1 VIRAAWLAEFLLAAG
16 WVVLAGLLWG
26 IFGGAL
32 GWWVA
37 AALVAAGLRH
47 VVQMHRL
54 ESWLRHGRKRQP
66 PQAWGV
72 SGEVFDHYYR
82 LQRRYSRRK
91 KRLARVIREFRES
104 TAAMPDGT
112 VVLDSEL
119 RISWFNDAAVH
130 LLGLAGNRDIGQP
143 VVSLLRVPA
152 FERYIR
158 AGDFRRPVEV
168 DSPVDL
174 GGRLSIRVVPYGQGQ
189 YLMLVRDVTRLKR
202 LENMRRD
209 FVANASHELRSPLTV
224 LGGYLEN
231 MTDDESIPAIWAQPL
246 AEMQSQCRRMTTLV
260 DDLLELSRLE
270 TDAPA
275 DVDERPVDVSALVER
290 VRAEALNQAGGER
303 SIAVEVDPALGLAGI
318 ESELYSAISNLVFN
332 AVRYT
337 EAGGRIEIEW
347 RRAANASAK
356 FCVRDDGI
364 GIDSKHLPFIT
375 QRFYRVDPS
384 RSRSR
389 GGTGLGLAIVKHVLQ
404 RHGARLEIE
413 SEPGRGSEFC
423 CVFPPDRLREI
434 DALAEA
440 RAPSR

>member
-1 VIRAAWLAEFLLAAG
+1 MTRYAWLSEFLLAAF
-16 WVVLAGLLWG
+16 WVALAGLLWL

-37 AALVAAGLRH
+37 AALALGALRH

-54 ESWLRHGRKRQP
+54 ESWLRRGRKTQP
-66 PQAWGV
+66 PQSWGV
-72 SGEVFDHYYR
+72 WGEVFDHYYR
-82 LQRRYSRRK
+82 LQRRYGKRK
-91 KRLARVIREFRES
+91 KKLARVIREFRES

-112 VVLDSEL
+112 IVLDSDL
-119 RISWFNDAAVH
+119 RIAWFNSAAVR
-130 LLGLAGNRDIGQP
+130 LLGLEGNRDIGQP
-143 VVSLLRVPA
+143 VTSLLRAPA
-152 FERYIR
+152 FERFMR
-158 AGDFRRPVEV
+158 AADFSRPVEV

-174 GGRLSIRVVPYGQGQ
+174 GGRLSIRIVPYGRGQ
-189 YLMLVRDVTRLKR
+189 YLMLIRDVTRLQR

-231 MTDDESIPAIWAQPL
+231 MADDDQIPSIWHEPL
-246 AEMQSQCRRMTTLV
+246 EEMRSQCGRMTTLV
-260 DDLLELSRLE
+260 NDLLELSRLE

-275 DVDERPVDVSALVER
+275 DVDERPVDVAAVVER
-290 VRAEALNQAGGER
+290 VRHEALSQAEGER
-303 SIAVEVDPALGLAGI
+303 TIEVEADASLGLAGI
-318 ESELYSAISNLVFN
+318 ENELYSAMSNLVFN

-337 EAGGRIEIEW
+337 DDGGRIGIRW
-347 RRAANASAK
+347 SRAEDGSAC
-356 FCVRDDGI
+356 FCVVDDGI
-364 GIDSKHLPFIT
+364 GIDARHLPFIT

-413 SEPGRGSEFC
+413 SEPGRGSRFC
-423 CVFPPDRLREI
+423 CVFQSERVRE
-434 DALAEA
+434 LAPAAAA
-440 RAPSR
+440 RH

>member
-1 VIRAAWLAEFLLAAG
+1 VW
-16 WVVLAGLLWG
+16 
-26 IFGGAL
+26 
-32 GWWVA
+32 
-37 AALVAAGLRH
+37 
-47 VVQMHRL
+47 
-54 ESWLRHGRKRQP
+54 
-66 PQAWGV
+66 
-72 SGEVFDHYYR
+72 GEVFEHYYR
-82 LQRRYSRRK
+82 LQRRYAKRK

-112 VVLDSEL
+112 IVLDSDL
-119 RISWFNDAAVH
+119 RISWFNGAAIQ

-143 VVSLLRVPA
+143 IASLLRAPA

-158 AGDFRRPVEV
+158 EADFRRPVEV

-174 GGRLSIRVVPYGQGQ
+174 GGRLSIRVVPYGHGQ
-189 YLMLVRDVTRLKR
+189 YLMLVRDVTRLQR

-224 LGGYLEN
+224 LGGYLEH
-231 MTDDESIPAIWAQPL
+231 MTDDEAIPEVWSDPL
-246 AEMQSQCRRMTTLV
+246 EEMQAQCRRMTTLV

-275 DVDERPVDVSALVER
+275 DPDEQPVDVAALVDR
-290 VRAEALNQAGGER
+290 IRFEALNQAGGTRGIETDL
-303 SIAVEVDPALGLAGI
+303 DPTLGLAGI
-318 ESELYSAISNLVFN
+318 ETELYSAVSNLVFN

-337 EAGGRIEIEW
+337 DPGGRIEIEW
-347 RRAANASAK
+347 RRTDDGGAQ

-364 GIDSKHLPFIT
+364 GIEPKHLPFIT

-404 RHGARLEIE
+404 RHGGRLEIE
-413 SEPGRGSEFC
+413 SEPGRGSRFRC
-423 CVFPPDRLREI
+423 LFPAERLRV
-434 DALAEA
+434 L
-440 RAPSR
+440 APSIEAFGAGR

>member
-1 VIRAAWLAEFLLAAG
+1 MIRSAWLAEFMLAAF
-16 WVVLAGLLWG
+16 WVSLSVLFWL
-26 IFGGAL
+26 IFGGVL

-37 AALVAAGLRH
+37 AALIASGLRH
-47 VVQMHRL
+47 VIQMHRL
-54 ESWLRHGRKRQP
+54 EQWLRQGRRSQP
-66 PQAWGV
+66 PQSWGV
-72 SGEVFDHYYR
+72 WGEVFEHYYR
-82 LQRRYSRRK
+82 LQRRYTKRK

-112 VVLDSEL
+112 IVLDSEL

-143 VVSLLRVPA
+143 IASLLRVPA

-158 AGDFRRPVEV
+158 VADFRRPVEV

-189 YLMLVRDVTRLKR
+189 YLMLVRDVTRLQR

-231 MTDDESIPAIWAQPL
+231 MTDDDSIPAVWSAPL
-246 AEMQSQCRRMTTLV
+246 SEMQSQCRRMTTLV

-275 DVDERPVDVSALVER
+275 DVDEQPVDVAALVER
-290 VRAEALNQAGGER
+290 IRTEALNQAGGARAIEE
-303 SIAVEVDPALGLAGI
+303 EVDAAMGLAGI

-347 RRAANASAK
+347 RRSPNASARL
-356 FCVRDDGI
+356 CVRDDGI
-364 GIDSKHLPFIT
+364 GIEAKHLPFIT

-384 RSRSR
+384 RSRSG

-404 RHGARLEIE
+404 RHGARLEID

-423 CVFPPDRLREI
+423 CVFPPDRLRDLET
-434 DALAEA
+434 AGAEELK
-440 RAPSR
+440 R